1 MVFVALGA
9 LAVAGCGGGDD
20 PPAQAAL
27 AAACDAGND
36 GRHVIVEGYLR
47 LPERLRIST
56 TTVIDVFAAP
66 GAGGARQRVEFPI
79 GDQPNQLERP
89 PATYAPTS
97 LRVIAAD
104 GAEVTIND
112 RVRLTAQVAR
122 DDTGCL
128 MREPQVERV
137 GPVSE
142 VRTLARGQ
150 PSQGPDPAAAVARAP
165 RPRES
170 WEARIR

>member
-1 MVFVALGA
+1 MRQAFVVVAVAA

-20 PPAQAAL
+20 PPAQVAL

-47 LPERLRIST
+47 FPERLLIST

-66 GAGGARQRVEFPI
+66 GAGGARQRVELPI

-89 PATYAPTS
+89 PATYTPTS
-97 LRVIAAD
+97 LRAIAAD
-104 GAEVTIND
+104 GADVTIND
-112 RVRLTAQVAR
+112 RVRLTARVAR

-137 GPVSE
+137 E
-142 VRTLARGQ
+142 
-150 PSQGPDPAAAVARAP
+150 PAH
-165 RPRES
+165 
-170 WEARIR
+170 